1 MARGI
6 HPPALD
12 NGLADALATLANR
25 SAVPVELVTDIQE
38 RPSAGIETIAYFSA
52 AELLTKVARHS
63 AARHATLEAVHVP
76 GLLRVR
82 VTDDGAGGARPVP
95 GGGLRGLAE
104 RVRTVDGRI
113 EVSSP
118 QGGPTSVTVELPS
131 HA

>member
-1 MARGI
+1 
-6 HPPALD
+6 
-12 NGLADALATLANR
+12 
-25 SAVPVELVTDIQE
+25 
-38 RPSAGIETIAYFSA
+38 
-52 AELLTKVARHS
+52 
-63 AARHATLEAVHVP
+63 VHVP

-82 VTDDGAGGARPVP
+82 VTDDGVGGARAVP

-118 QGGPTSVTVELPS
+118 HGGPTTVTVELPS